1 MLGVGALPSLLLK
14 SEVEVL
20 PAHALRSGAGVP
32 HGHTPGPEAGVLLD
46 FTLLPEAPALV
57 QCGNRPEVSVGAELV
72 APLDLAAE
80 AGGGVGLTAGVEVGP
95 GP

>member
-1 MLGVGALPSLLLK
+1 MLGVGAPPSLLK

-32 HGHTPGPEAGVLLD
+32 HGHTLGPEAGVLPD
-46 FTLLPEAPALV
+46 FTLLPEAPASV
-57 QCGNRPEVSVGAELV
+57 QCENRPEASVGAELV
-72 APLDLAAE
+72 APLDLVAE
-80 AGGGVGLTAGVEVGP
+80 AVGGVGPTAGVEVWP